1 MKFLDHLRSLGL
13 LGMRI
18 ALGTVMIAHGFPK
31 VSGGLSNVVPMV
43 TSIGF
48 PSWMAYIVA
57 ATEFIGGIMILA
69 GLLTRFVA
77 IAMFVEML
85 VIIAKIKWHNGFT
98 GQNNYQFELMIAA
111 VAFGLIFFGAGS
123 ISLDRPLFGKARKS
137 SSAAKKS

>member
-1 MKFLDHLRSLGL
+1 MKFLNHLQSLGL
-13 LGMRI
+13 LGMRL

-31 VSGGLSNVVPMV
+31 VSGGMSHVVPMV

-48 PSWMAYIVA
+48 PGWMAYIVA
-57 ATEFIGGIMILA
+57 ATEFLGGIMILA

-77 IAMFVEML
+77 VAMLIEMV
-85 VIIAKIKWHNGFT
+85 VIISRIKWHNGFT

-123 ISLDRPLFGKARKS
+123 ISLDRPIFGKVRRSVGS
-137 SSAAKKS
+137 SKKS

>member
-31 VSGGLSNVVPMV
+31 VSGGMSHVVPMV

-48 PSWMAYIVA
+48 PSWMAYMVA
-57 ATEFIGGIMILA
+57 ATEFIGGMMILA
-69 GLLTRFVA
+69 GLLTRLVA

-85 VIIAKIKWHNGFT
+85 VIIGKIKWQNGFT

-123 ISLDRPLFGKARKS
+123 ISLDRAIFGKQRKAS
-137 SSAAKKS
+137 GAAKKA

>member
-13 LGMRI
+13 LGIRI
-18 ALGTVMIAHGFPK
+18 ALGAVMIAHGFPK
-31 VSGGLSNVVPMV
+31 VSGGMSHVIPMV

-57 ATEFIGGIMILA
+57 ATEFIGGIMVLA

-77 IAMFVEML
+77 IAIFVEML
-85 VIIAKIKWHNGFT
+85 VIIGKIKWHNGFT

-123 ISLDRPLFGKARKS
+123 ISLDRALFGKARKS

>member
-1 MKFLDHLRSLGL
+1 
-13 LGMRI
+13 MRI

-31 VSGGLSNVVPMV
+31 VSGGMSHVVPMV

-48 PSWMAYIVA
+48 PSWMAYMVA
-57 ATEFIGGIMILA
+57 ATEFIGGIMVLA

-77 IAMFVEML
+77 IAMFVEMM
-85 VIIAKIKWHNGFT
+85 VIIAKIKWQNGFT

-123 ISLDRPLFGKARKS
+123 ISLDRAIFGKQRKGS
-137 SSAAKKS
+137 STAKKA

>member
-18 ALGTVMIAHGFPK
+18 ALGAVMIAHGFPK
-31 VSGGLSNVVPMV
+31 ISGGLHNIVPAV
-43 TSIGF
+43 TGAGF
-48 PSWMAYIVA
+48 PAWMAYIVA
-57 ATEFIGGIMILA
+57 ATEFLGGIMVLV

-77 IAMFVEML
+77 IAMFIEMM
-85 VIIAKIKWHNGFT
+85 VIISKIKWHNGFT

-123 ISLDRPLFGKARKS
+123 ISLDRPLFGKVRRS

>member
-1 MKFLDHLRSLGL
+1 
-13 LGMRI
+13 MRI

-31 VSGGLSNVVPMV
+31 VSGGMSHVVPMV

-48 PSWMAYIVA
+48 PSWMAYMVA
-57 ATEFIGGIMILA
+57 ATEFIGGIMVLA

-77 IAMFVEML
+77 IAMFVEMM
-85 VIIAKIKWHNGFT
+85 VIIGKIKWQNGFT

-123 ISLDRPLFGKARKS
+123 ISLDRAIFGKQRKGS
-137 SSAAKKS
+137 STAKKA